1 MLTNCTPQW
10 IDRDTG
16 IAGVLFTQ
24 LMPPA
29 DARVTELLI
38 ELERALY
45 GVLDGG
51 MRGGVRL

>member
-16 IAGVLFTQ
+16 IAGALFTQ

-45 GVLDGG
+45 GALDGG